1 VTIDATN
8 RRSLWHFSLGSL
20 LLLTAAIALLVWLYT
35 QQWRLD
41 ELIFIVLWMA
51 CVVAGVVHS
60 RRGGWGVSLSLIAGA
75 ILPVS
80 GFLAYHLYL
89 YFIRR
94 MGVQTEAFYLIT
106 LQVTAYG
113 TAFSAALVVA
123 AVVLFDRQSPNA
135 RKRIK
140 LAAGLALIGFAVLIV
155 GLRIRHDQRSWH
167 PILTLPIGGID
178 NASPAPPPIAFTPD
192 GSLMAIVGPSPDGK
206 AKQLRIWELATL
218 TERPPFSLAEQV
230 VSSICFAPDGKQIA
244 VVRPDGISIYDTA
257 TGKLA
262 KSINELTAN
271 PWIPRNC
278 RYSPDGKLL
287 ALCRYDGKV
296 YKALVW
302 ETANWT
308 LLHDHEITNCIAQP
322 AVADDELVLLKF
334 NPGAYFDLAVVDLE
348 TLEPRHPPHS
358 VHGAYRP
365 VLSNDGLRVGLHF
378 RILDLE
384 SGTSQELNGPVYCLA
399 RDGQLYATR
408 RCDMKGHR
416 MERSPDWRLGLPIVR
431 HWWRTR
437 HYSAQVVLIDI
448 ATQIELTSSPNYSG
462 QWLIDICASDDGS
475 VVAGIY
481 EPDGVVRVWRVPD

>member
-1 VTIDATN
+1 MTIDATN

-75 ILPVS
+75 IVPVS

-123 AVVLFDRQSPNA
+123 AVVLFDRQSPNV

-192 GSLMAIVGPSPDGK
+192 GSLMAIVSPSPDGK

-218 TERPPFSLAEQV
+218 TERPPFGLAEQV

-262 KSINELTAN
+262 KSIDELTAN

-278 RYSPDGKLL
+278 RCWHG
-287 ALCRYDGKV
+287 
-296 YKALVW
+296 
-302 ETANWT
+302 T
-308 LLHDHEITNCIAQP
+308 LKCECIRP
-322 AVADDELVLLKF
+322 AAPASLEEARRRVAEYVEHY
-334 NPGAYFDLAVVDLE
+334 NHV
-348 TLEPRHPPHS
+348 R
-358 VHGAYRP
+358 
-365 VLSNDGLRVGLHF
+365 
-378 RILDLE
+378 
-384 SGTSQELNGPVYCLA
+384 LNGAIGYLTPADKLN
-399 RDGQLYATR
+399 
-408 RCDMKGHR
+408 
-416 MERSPDWRLGLPIVR
+416 GL
-431 HWWRTR
+431 
-437 HYSAQVVLIDI
+437 AQVIFDERDRKLEE
-448 ATQIELTSSPNYSG
+448 ARQRRQQARQAARE
-462 QWLIDICASDDGS
+462 
-475 VVAGIY
+475 VA
-481 EPDGVVRVWRVPD
+481 

>member
-1 VTIDATN
+1 MLRLSRHDALHH
-8 RRSLWHFSLGSL
+8 SLT
-20 LLLTAAIALLVWLYT
+20 LTA
-35 QQWRLD
+35 Q
-41 ELIFIVLWMA
+41 
-51 CVVAGVVHS
+51 HS
-60 RRGGWGVSLSLIAGA
+60 
-75 ILPVS
+75 
-80 GFLAYHLYL
+80 
-89 YFIRR
+89 
-94 MGVQTEAFYLIT
+94 
-106 LQVTAYG
+106 
-113 TAFSAALVVA
+113 
-123 AVVLFDRQSPNA
+123 N
-135 RKRIK
+135 
-140 LAAGLALIGFAVLIV
+140 
-155 GLRIRHDQRSWH
+155 
-167 PILTLPIGGID
+167 
-178 NASPAPPPIAFTPD
+178 
-192 GSLMAIVGPSPDGK
+192 
-206 AKQLRIWELATL
+206 
-218 TERPPFSLAEQV
+218 
-230 VSSICFAPDGKQIA
+230 
-244 VVRPDGISIYDTA
+244 
-257 TGKLA
+257 
-262 KSINELTAN
+262 
-271 PWIPRNC
+271 
-278 RYSPDGKLL
+278 SPDGKLL

-334 NPGAYFDLAVVDLE
+334 NPGAYCDLAVVDLE
-348 TLEPRHPPHS
+348 MLQPRHPPHS

-462 QWLIDICASDDGS
+462 QWLIDICAFRRRQCRGRDLRTRRSCPR
-475 VVAGIY
+475 VACTRLGR
-481 EPDGVVRVWRVPD
+481 GQHNRKHRATTGW